1 MKKAVIMIAAL
12 GMALAA
18 CSSEADTHAAKSEG
32 EMASHEGHHV
42 MQVSEKEAKAKVEAA
57 KLYMDRFNIAACEK
71 VDLLGLVRRT
81 SPEEGES
88 NLRSFQVPVA
98 CAEETLAAV
107 TKQGF
112 KDDGK
117 GTLVGTAPDGSAETI
132 KVELPEGVSAGIVE
146 WEVIRK

>member
-1 MKKAVIMIAAL
+1 MKTNLIVLSGVLI
-12 GMALAA
+12 ALAA
-18 CSSEADTHAAKSEG
+18 CSSETDHSAHGTDTKADAHVG
-32 EMASHEGHHV
+32 QHV

-81 SPEEGES
+81 SPEDGES

-98 CAEETLAAV
+98 CAKETLAAV

-117 GTLVGTAPDGSAETI
+117 GTLVGIAPDGTPEKI
-132 KVELPEGVSAGIVE
+132 KVELPEGVTAGIVE
-146 WEVIRK
+146 WETNRK